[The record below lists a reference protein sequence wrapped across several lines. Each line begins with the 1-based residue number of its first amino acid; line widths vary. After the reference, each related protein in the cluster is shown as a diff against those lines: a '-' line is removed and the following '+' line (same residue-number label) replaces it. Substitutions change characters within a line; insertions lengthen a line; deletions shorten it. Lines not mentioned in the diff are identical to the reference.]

1 MQSLSSRKYDLN
13 AALSEWIHPSYFVET
28 FIQSLSNLSIITPLP
43 HNLVRSDLQPV
54 PVEVVVKPGP
64 PTKRRRIGRRSPWKH
79 LHGKEPCPGSTEQSN
94 STVATPVSRP
104 RIPASSSTTRDHVAV
119 DIGDYDE
126 DEHQLPVYDIL
137 PDDAMSRQDQLR
149 QGYMKNK
156 FIFHKWDQG
165 CDPNWYKGLITKYN
179 SKNNTWWCKYMCGEN
194 GAKEYSHDLK
204 IADYGKSGLW
214 VLTK

>member
-104 RIPASSSTTRDHVAV
+104 RVPASSSTTRDQVAV
-119 DIGDYDE
+119 DIGEYIEELID
-126 DEHQLPVYDIL
+126 HQFKKMPLETSLCITGT
-137 PDDAMSRQDQLR
+137 AREIAHSS
-149 QGYMKNK
+149 
-156 FIFHKWDQG
+156 
-165 CDPNWYKGLITKYN
+165 CDT
-179 SKNNTWWCKYMCGEN
+179 
-194 GAKEYSHDLK
+194 A
-204 IADYGKSGLW
+204 IANVHPLLW
-214 VLTK
+214 VEFKNHMFATDLVSHI